1 MVMVEWLEGKKM
13 RGWGW
18 IACWYRVLAGV
29 FTGKLGR
36 DHGRVRPVVAITD
49 VHQHFFIPS
58 CKPPLTD
65 HQLAKN
71 TVERRHDQAMPL
83 DAFGINNK
91 SVK

>member
-1 MVMVEWLEGKKM
+1 MVMVERLEGKKM
-13 RGWGW
+13 RGWGR
-18 IACWYRVLAGV
+18 IACWYRVLAGSRLRIRQYKLGV

-36 DHGRVRPVVAITD
+36 DHGRARPVVAITD

-71 TVERRHDQAMPL
+71 TVERRHD
-83 DAFGINNK
+83 
-91 SVK
+91 